1 MKNEIHLKH
10 VQITIKY
17 PILSSKDSL
26 YVTRALFEKDFSDKS
41 SKIGIPI
48 IVGFF
53 LGGGISIRHCIR
65 LKNSHV
71 LALPVLHNKQHALLS
86 MTNFVN
92 TGFPYSEQKFPEES
106 RIVNIQ
112 NVNIERK
119 LFITPASWTI
129 FVRLIV

>member
-1 MKNEIHLKH
+1 MTNRVKFISLK
-10 VQITIKY
+10 K
-17 PILSSKDSL
+17 
-26 YVTRALFEKDFSDKS
+26 
-41 SKIGIPI
+41 
-48 IVGFF
+48 
-53 LGGGISIRHCIR
+53 
-65 LKNSHV
+65 SHV

>member
-41 SKIGIPI
+41 SKIDIPI

-53 LGGGISIRHCIR
+53 FGGG
-65 LKNSHV
+65 
-71 LALPVLHNKQHALLS
+71 
-86 MTNFVN
+86 
-92 TGFPYSEQKFPEES
+92 G
-106 RIVNIQ
+106 
-112 NVNIERK
+112 
-119 LFITPASWTI
+119 
-129 FVRLIV
+129 